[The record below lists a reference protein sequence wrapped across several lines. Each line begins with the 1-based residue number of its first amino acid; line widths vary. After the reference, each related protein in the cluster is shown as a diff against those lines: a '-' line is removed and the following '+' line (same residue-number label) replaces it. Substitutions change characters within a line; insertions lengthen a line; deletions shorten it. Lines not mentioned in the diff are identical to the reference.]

1 MPVQPGRLFGSD
13 GLKQRPYPRG
23 QQTVRVPVQM
33 HAVFNGQLRG
43 GEGRVDR
50 LHVVEDGTEVLR
62 GPPQDVVE
70 GLPVGL
76 KILEPVFRE
85 HGVDLLLVDR
95 RDGGDD
101 APRAAGLQG
110 GEQKADVFLEFLQP
124 GMQRVRRVH
133 GPAAVVRADHE
144 VREIGMRLE
153 NGRIHGDEQFAGGL
167 AGDRMVAEA
176 DGAAAQRTL

>member
-1 MPVQPGRLFGSD
+1 MSLRSFYAGSAGRLFGSD

-62 GPPQDVVE
+62 GPPQDAVE

-76 KILEPVFRE
+76 KILEPADCRE
-85 HGVDLLLVDR
+85 ASKKRTFFSNSSSPVCSACG
-95 RDGGDD
+95 
-101 APRAAGLQG
+101 AST
-110 GEQKADVFLEFLQP
+110 
-124 GMQRVRRVH
+124 VRRQSFV
-133 GPAAVVRADHE
+133 P
-144 VREIGMRLE
+144 IMRCA
-153 NGRIHGDEQFAGGL
+153 RSA
-167 AGDRMVAEA
+167 
-176 DGAAAQRTL
+176 

>member
-1 MPVQPGRLFGSD
+1 MSLRSFYAGSAGRLFGSD

-85 HGVDLLLVDR
+85 HGVDLLLVD
-95 RDGGDD
+95 GGMEETTLRVPPDCRE
-101 APRAAGLQG
+101 ASKKRTFFSNSSSPVCSACGAST
-110 GEQKADVFLEFLQP
+110 
-124 GMQRVRRVH
+124 VRRQSFV
-133 GPAAVVRADHE
+133 P
-144 VREIGMRLE
+144 IMRCA
-153 NGRIHGDEQFAGGL
+153 RSA
-167 AGDRMVAEA
+167 
-176 DGAAAQRTL
+176 